1 MKTDGIFITRPHRI
15 FWGNCSELRALCLF
29 LSVGSKL
36 FQQLTCKSYSVEE
49 LNRYVEGALLLRKAT
64 PSVVLELGCGMD
76 EGGLSWLFLPLGGEF
91 HCTGP
96 SCRRHGWVK
105 ALPPWVCW
113 GGGKQVHCHAEW
125 RGPSGHGCNWLR
137 QSYPRTFRPALSLL
151 APAHGSGLWPQ
162 NCLCIWGAAFSPT
175 LAIEEV
181 IPGADTMQGVSH
193 TRVKIWLSIP
203 GREGTKASSY
213 PRLFTPFGAKKEKRW
228 NSHCSQLDF
237 PLTPLPVSQPLP
249 QVLSLITL

>member
-1 MKTDGIFITRPHRI
+1 MEWTREASLGSSCLWGGVSSTALAPLAADMDG
-15 FWGNCSELRALCLF
+15 L
-29 LSVGSKL
+29 KL
-36 FQQLTCKSYSVEE
+36 F
-49 LNRYVEGALLLRKAT
+49 RHG
-64 PSVVLELGCGMD
+64 
-76 EGGLSWLFLPLGGEF
+76 LGGA
-91 HCTGP
+91 
-96 SCRRHGWVK
+96 R
-105 ALPPWVCW
+105 
-113 GGGKQVHCHAEW
+113 QVHCHAEW
-125 RGPSGHGCNWLR
+125 PGPSGHGCNWLR
-137 QSYPRTFRPALSLL
+137 QSYPQTFRPALSLL

-181 IPGADTMQGVSH
+181 MPGADTMQGVSH

-213 PRLFTPFGAKKEKRW
+213 PRLLTPFGAKKEKRW
-228 NSHCSQLDF
+228 HSHCSQLDF